1 MLKGMA
7 GLTHRDYGLLFGL
20 CATSAVLVMPSIAN
34 GQEGADDGAYI
45 GFSLAPLLFPDN
57 EAGATTVKFDTGVGF
72 SALGGYKLGN
82 LRLEGELAY
91 ETVEGTSTADVNA
104 DVHIVRFTGGAY
116 FDFDQWAL
124 RPYLGGGMG
133 VAGLDTSGGFDGDDT
148 AFTWHGEV
156 GLTIPLTEQLA
167 ILPAYRYE
175 WTDTDLGNV
184 DEPLTSNAFRV
195 TLRYQF
201 PAVSRRVY
209 SDRYRTEPMPPSV
222 YPRPYDYNP
231 VYRYHPYDPYYGPHY
246 PSPRPHK
253 PKPVPPEKIE
263 RDRCG
268 WEGPGCSPDKKDWE
282 N

>member
-20 CATSAVLVMPSIAN
+20 YATSAVLVMPSIAN

-91 ETVEGTSTADVNA
+91 QTVEGTSTADVNA

-116 FDFDQWAL
+116 FDFDQWIL

-133 VAGLDTSGGFDGDDT
+133 VAGLDTSGGFDNDDT

-175 WTDTDLGNV
+175 WTDTDLGNARRAT
-184 DEPLTSNAFRV
+184 DLQRLPSHTS
-195 TLRYQF
+195 L
-201 PAVSRRVY
+201 SI
-209 SDRYRTEPMPPSV
+209 S
-222 YPRPYDYNP
+222 
-231 VYRYHPYDPYYGPHY
+231 GG
-246 PSPRPHK
+246 
-253 PKPVPPEKIE
+253 VPTSLF
-263 RDRCG
+263 G
-268 WEGPGCSPDKKDWE
+268 
-282 N
+282 